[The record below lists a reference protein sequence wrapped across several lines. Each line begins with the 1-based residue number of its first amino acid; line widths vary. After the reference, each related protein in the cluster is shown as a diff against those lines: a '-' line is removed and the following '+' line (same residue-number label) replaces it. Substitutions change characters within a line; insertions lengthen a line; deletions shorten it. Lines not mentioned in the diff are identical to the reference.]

1 LALFFAVGGV
11 GYAKKIVHL
20 LDGSTIKKGTIQ
32 ADRLT
37 STARRTLKGNQGPPG
52 NQGAQGIQGNQGAQG
67 LQGLTGDTGPSAGY
81 GAFKD
86 TATICGISGCNT
98 SVTLANLPAGAYAIF
113 AKVRADATSSTGQY
127 ARTAVCTLS
136 AESDTDHARAELTQD
151 TSTTVSA
158 RVATLPLQLVHSF
171 AATGSV
177 GLICVPDNV
186 LFYDAK
192 ITAVRL
198 GQVSNIAAP

>member
-20 LDGSTIKKGTIQ
+20 VDGSTIKKGTIQ
-32 ADRLT
+32 ADRLS
-37 STARRTLKGNQGPPG
+37 STAQRALKGNQGPVG

-81 GAFKD
+81 GVFKD

-113 AKVRADATSSTGQY
+113 AKIRADATGSTGRY
-127 ARTAVCTLS
+127 ARTAMCTLS
-136 AESDTDHARAELTQD
+136 AESDTDHASAELTQD
-151 TSTTVSA
+151 TTTTVSA
-158 RVATLPLQLVHSF
+158 RVATLPLQLVHTF
-171 AATGSV
+171 AAAGSV

-186 LFYDAK
+186 FFYDAK
-192 ITAVRL
+192 ITAIRL
-198 GQVSNIAAP
+198 GQVSNTAAP